1 MPSAL
6 GRAAQRNRNDAALD
20 DFTSRV
26 KVAVISDT
34 HTSGMSRT
42 VPVGAWPYLES
53 ADHILHAGDVCDP
66 ALLDELQTLAPLTVV
81 MGNCDAWDI
90 RERGVPD
97 DIEIELGGVRIAM
110 IHDSGTSEGR
120 WARMRKRFPEARV
133 VVFGHSHMP
142 VNEDQD
148 GLLLFNPGS
157 PTWKRRAPFPS
168 MGLLW
173 IEDGNVEGEI
183 FPV

>member
-1 MPSAL
+1 M
-6 GRAAQRNRNDAALD
+6 
-20 DFTSRV
+20 

-34 HTSGMSRT
+34 HTRGMSRT
-42 VPVGAWPYLES
+42 VPFSAWPFLET
-53 ADHILHAGDVCDP
+53 ADHILHAGDVVDP
-66 ALLDELQTLAPLTVV
+66 ALLDELKSLAPLTVV
-81 MGNCDAWDI
+81 MGNCDAMDVRDWGATDEA
-90 RERGVPD
+90 RLELDGVK
-97 DIEIELGGVRIAM
+97 IGM
-110 IHDSGTSEGR
+110 IHDSGLTDGR
-120 WARMRKRFPEARV
+120 RTRMRARFPDERV

-142 VNEDQD
+142 VNEDDD

-173 IEDGNVEGEI
+173 ISNGEVEGEI